1 MNISDSMD
9 GEAALGWFQ
18 ELDYAVFTC
27 PQMAPGEMSVELGF
41 FDDLVLVGRL
51 CLANLQSSRGITQ

>member
-1 MNISDSMD
+1 MTIAKSMD
-9 GEAALGWFQ
+9 GKAALGWFQ
-18 ELDYAVFTC
+18 QLDYAVFTC